1 MGFFARSRDR
11 IAKLAALDRS
21 QAVIEF
27 AMDGTILNA
36 NRNFL
41 DVVGYSLDEIKGR
54 HHRLFVD
61 EATANS
67 SAYQTF
73 WDNLRAGKFYAR
85 EYKRLAKGGREI
97 WIQASYNPLLDRG
110 GRPYKVVKF
119 ATDITARRLTDADA
133 HGQLEAIGKS
143 QAVIHFSLDGTV
155 LDANANFLEAMG
167 YSLAEIK
174 GKHHSLFVEPA
185 YAGSPE
191 YKEFWRRLARGQYEA
206 AEYKRLAKGGR
217 EVWIQASYNPIF
229 DAGGRPFKVV
239 KYATDITKAKLA
251 AADAQGQLSA
261 IGKSYAVIQF
271 NMDGTIIDAND
282 NFLKTM
288 GYTRDEIVGRHHRL
302 FVDEAYAAGADYAS
316 FWNSLRAGKFQTRDF
331 RRKAK
336 GGRDIWI
343 NASYNPILDMNGKPF
358 KVVKY
363 ATDITN
369 ATEARINVAGLVE
382 QATVNMQGVASAAE
396 EMSSSVDE
404 INNNM
409 AKSTIA
415 VDEIVMKVGD
425 AGTSSDRLRQSSQS
439 MDKIVNLI
447 RDIAGRVNLLAL
459 NATIEAARAGEAGKG
474 FTVVASEV
482 KSLAN
487 QTAAATD
494 NISKEIGD
502 MLAVST
508 QVSDTVGQAVKS
520 ADMVR
525 QYVTGV
531 AAALEQQ
538 SAATREISRSVQS
551 ASGSLSDINDNIKRL
566 AS

>member
-1 MGFFARSRDR
+1 MGFFASTRDR

-41 DVVGYSLDEIKGR
+41 DAVGYSLEEIKGR

-61 EATANS
+61 PDYAAS
-67 SAYQTF
+67 AAYQEF
-73 WDNLRAGKFYAR
+73 WSNLRAGKFDAR
-85 EYKRLAKGGREI
+85 EYKRVAKGGREI

-119 ATDITARRLTDADA
+119 ATDITARKLADADA

-143 QAVIHFSLDGTV
+143 QAVIHFALDGTI
-155 LDANANFLEAMG
+155 LDANPNFLGAMG

-174 GKHHSLFVEPA
+174 GKHHSLFVEPS
-185 YAGSPE
+185 YAGTPE
-191 YKEFWRRLARGQYEA
+191 YKEFWRRLGRGQYDA

-229 DAGGRPFKVV
+229 DASGRPFKVV
-239 KYATDITKAKLA
+239 KFATDVTKAKLA
-251 AADAQGQLSA
+251 TADAQGQLSA

-282 NFLKTM
+282 NFLKAM
-288 GYTRDEIVGRHHRL
+288 GYARDEIVGRHHRL
-302 FVDEAYAAGADYAS
+302 FVDEAYAASADYAG
-316 FWNSLRAGKFQTRDF
+316 FWNGLRAGKFESRDF

-363 ATDITN
+363 ATDITR

-404 INNNM
+404 INGSM

-415 VDEIVMKVGD
+415 VDEIVQRVGN
-425 AGTSSDRLRQSSQS
+425 AGQSSDRLRQSSQS
-439 MDKIVNLI
+439 MEQIVNLI

-508 QVSDTVGQAVKS
+508 QVSDTVGQAVQS
-520 ADMVR
+520 ADLVR
-525 QYVTGV
+525 QYVNSV

-538 SAATREISRSVQS
+538 SAATREISRSVQG